1 MHCSSCW
8 DPGIG
13 ISFSMKSLSGFLAEI
28 NTSESNLWTAGKNT
42 DCQLFLLRLTPLN
55 QLGVQQEKDTEIQL
69 FWNGDNISNAIWIW
83 NCIQIISG
91 VFLCLCNPPG
101 EQGTAKQP
109 RVKVQGG
116 TNLYI
121 SGFDWQKPQFNP
133 NCSSCSPSSSGYWE
147 RPVEGVVMQKC
158 PAGKGQKKAV
168 FLGDFLAKGDGTF
181 TRLCHAPQ
189 YLIFRKSLTSWKETQ
204 GSSMKSWKRKDRRKH
219 LTLSR
224 STFFSARAIRMSR
237 LSPLSWWGGFFE
249 CRWHNCW
256 TPFSVCVPLYY
267 HNLEKS
273 GEDKAKHAGK
283 PRHS

>member
-8 DPGIG
+8 DPGLG

-83 NCIQIISG
+83 NSIQIISG
-91 VFLCLCNPPG
+91 VFLCLCNPPE

-121 SGFDWQKPQFNP
+121 SGFDWQKPQFSP

-147 RPVEGVVMQKC
+147 RPVEGVAMQKC
-158 PAGKGQKKAV
+158 PAGKGQKRAV
-168 FLGDFLAKGDGTF
+168 FLGDFFSQGRWKYFYKVMPCSPVFEFQKMINLLKG
-181 TRLCHAPQ
+181 
-189 YLIFRKSLTSWKETQ
+189 
-204 GSSMKSWKRKDRRKH
+204 
-219 LTLSR
+219 
-224 STFFSARAIRMSR
+224 
-237 LSPLSWWGGFFE
+237 
-249 CRWHNCW
+249 N
-256 TPFSVCVPLYY
+256 
-267 HNLEKS
+267 S
-273 GEDKAKHAGK
+273 G
-283 PRHS
+283 